1 MMRHHQKVRD
11 TMLVRLK
18 FFCLKAW
25 MSRLA
30 AKESAGQLQAD
41 HAKTTRIVLWQFGG
55 VGDMLL
61 CTPAILAL
69 QKVFP
74 DAKLHVWCSDPQFA
88 GFLKRF
94 QSVQGVYAFPVYDF
108 DSRTLLHSDTRRAF
122 RRIGDAMAEQK
133 PDMLVNLHIPA
144 LLDWWAVE
152 WWLIRRLSPAF
163 SLGFDPR
170 FLQGRSVFDVSL
182 NAAERDGTHY
192 TRLYCRLLEKAG
204 TPCGEATHFP
214 VTDEEKAQAKLL
226 LTEAAPDGKWVCMHL
241 GARRLKVEGKTWPIE
256 RFVVLAEKLLEAGFL
271 PVLIGVEGEREMV
284 NGLCAGLPRCA
295 NLVGHTSLGEMAAL
309 IAQCDGFI
317 GHDSGP
323 FHVAAAVGTPCLAIC
338 GRPDAEAEYLDY
350 RRNDVNVLMADF
362 PLKIEVN
369 DVFEAAVRML
379 KHG

>member
-1 MMRHHQKVRD
+1 MMQYHQKVRD
-11 TMLVRLK
+11 NLLVRLK
-18 FFCLKAW
+18 FSCLKAW

-30 AKESAGQLQAD
+30 GKGSAGRSQAD
-41 HAKTTRIVLWQFGG
+41 HAKMTRIALWQFGG

-61 CTPAILAL
+61 STPAILAL
-69 QKVFP
+69 QKAFP

-94 QSVQGVYAFPVYDF
+94 QSVQGVDSFNVYDF
-108 DSRTLLHSDTRRAF
+108 DSRTLLHGGKRRTL
-122 RRIGDAMAEQK
+122 RGIGDAMAEQK

-152 WWLIRRLSPAF
+152 WWLIRRLAPKF
-163 SLGFDPR
+163 SLGFNPSFIHER
-170 FLQGRSVFDVSL
+170 TVFDVSL

-192 TRLYCRLLEKAG
+192 TRLYRCLLEKAG
-204 TPCGEATHFP
+204 IPCGEAAHFP
-214 VTDEEKAQAKLL
+214 VTDEEKAHARFL
-226 LTEAAPDGKWVCMHL
+226 LTESAPDGKWVCMHL
-241 GARRLKVEGKTWPIE
+241 GARRLKVEGKTWPSE
-256 RFVVLAEKLLEAGFL
+256 RFVALAEKLLRAGFL
-271 PVLIGVEGEREMV
+271 PVLIGVEGERELAD
-284 NGLCAGLPRCA
+284 GLCAGLPQCA
-295 NLVGHTSLGEMAAL
+295 NLVGRTRLGEMAAL

-323 FHVAAAVGTPCLAIC
+323 FHVAAAVGTPCVAIC

-350 RRNDVNVLMADF
+350 RRNDVNVLTADF
-362 PLKIEVN
+362 PWKIEVN